1 MITATPAVAIVRF
14 KYEYVLASAR
24 ETTKISSDMGAQ
36 VGVASGLAPPP
47 LSANWSSTRVLMVR
61 RKRSSISAHSV
72 NKRGSIPSCDPMPSH
87 RTSQV
92 KHRIY
97 TRRLLG
103 FFTVG
108 QFAAQY
114 L

>member
-1 MITATPAVAIVRF
+1 MITATPAVAMVRF

-36 VGVASGLAPPP
+36 VGVAWLAPPA
-47 LSANWSSTRVLMVR
+47 LSANWSSTRALMVR
-61 RKRSSISAHSV
+61 RKRSSISAHSA
-72 NKRGSIPSCDPMPSH
+72 NKRGSIAPCDPMPSH

-97 TRRLLG
+97 TRHPLA
-103 FFTVG
+103 FSTTG